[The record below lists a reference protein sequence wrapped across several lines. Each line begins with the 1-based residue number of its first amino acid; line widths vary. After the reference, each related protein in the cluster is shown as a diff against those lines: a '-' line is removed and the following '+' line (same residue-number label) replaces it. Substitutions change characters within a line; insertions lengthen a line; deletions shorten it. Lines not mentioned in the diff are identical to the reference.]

1 MVKDKSISR
10 VINENFIRQ
19 ATGSLLVMD
28 INSKF
33 LTASETALKWT
44 GFKSYTA
51 LEGASYCDMPCKIA
65 EEHDVYVAQN
75 MSLLACDCP
84 LSILGYFCYAND
96 DWKVIF
102 GKKYLVKN
110 QNGQILA
117 LVSHF
122 NDITNYNL
130 INLNKILDITINR
143 YSVKVSRRQ
152 VSYVLDDNYSEVSLS
167 KRQSECMFFLL
178 RGKTAKD
185 IAKILNLSPRTIE
198 DHIDQIKLKLNCTTK
213 SELLEKAIA
222 YGYMNIIPKSLL
234 INLKC

>member
-1 MVKDKSISR
+1 MIKNESINS

-28 INSKF
+28 VNSKF

-44 GFKSYTA
+44 GFKSYTV
-51 LEGASYCDMPCKIA
+51 LEGASYYDMPCKIA

-75 MSLLACDCP
+75 ESLIACDRP

-102 GKKYLVKN
+102 GKKYLLKD
-110 QNGQILA
+110 QNGKILA

-122 NDITNYNL
+122 NDITNHNL
-130 INLNKILDITINR
+130 IDLSKLLDININKNF
-143 YSVKVSRRQ
+143 VKVSRKQ
-152 VSYVLDDNYSEVSLS
+152 VSYVLGDSYSKIPLS
-167 KRQSECMFFLL
+167 KRQSECMFFML

-185 IAKILNLSPRTIE
+185 IAKILRLSPRTVEEYIE
-198 DHIDQIKLKLNCTTK
+198 QIKFKLKCTTK
-213 SELLEKAIA
+213 SDLIEKAIIL
-222 YGYMNIIPKSLL
+222 GYMNIIPKSLIGKL
-234 INLKC
+234 E